1 MNYNALN
8 KSALSS
14 LVVSKLMSTSTSV
27 FTNLILRTMES
38 EQKETLFFFLIY
50 NIWQSIV
57 YRSD

>member
-50 NIWQSIV
+50 NI
-57 YRSD
+57 